1 MRNMLPWKRNGGA
14 GSACELP
21 TGTRLAHDPLEA
33 FFTDADRWFAQGWPT
48 PAAARVSPRMDV
60 IDAGHEYR
68 VTLELPGVDEKDVEL
83 SIDGSTLIVKGEKHA
98 TARAENEG
106 VLHADRTHGAFQRAL
121 ELPVEIDANAVQA
134 RLEHGLLVI
143 SLPKSEKAKP
153 RKIEVKRG

>member
-1 MRNMLPWKRNGGA
+1 MQAREVAVQRASAGPGG
-14 GSACELP
+14 GGPTTSA
-21 TGTRLAHDPLEA
+21 
-33 FFTDADRWFAQGWPT
+33 
-48 PAAARVSPRMDV
+48 V
-60 IDAGHEYR
+60 
-68 VTLELPGVDEKDVEL
+68 ELPGVDEKDVEL

-106 VLHADRTHGAFQRAL
+106 VLHAERTHGAFQRAL

-153 RKIEVKRG
+153 RKIEVSTDAESPVIRAHESADAPQPVEQ

>member
-1 MRNMLPWKRNGGA
+1 MNKSLLPWKRGVA
-14 GSACELP
+14 GE
-21 TGTRLAHDPLEA
+21 RDPFAVLRREMNSLFDD
-33 FFTDADRWFAQGWPT
+33 FFTDVERP
-48 PAAARVSPRMDV
+48 PALALPAFSPKVDV
-60 IDAGHEYR
+60 KETDGELR
-68 VTLELPGVDEKDVEL
+68 VTAELPGVDEKDVEL

-106 VLHADRTHGAFQRAL
+106 VLHAERTHGAFQRAL